1 MTKIEKSV
9 IDFIERNIKY
19 ICFIVVFIIGVLIRY
34 LMRDGMSGDM
44 NVCLLPWFEEM
55 ERGGVDSLGKTIGNY
70 NVPYVI
76 IMTLLTYLPFNPMY
90 MIKMVSIVFDL
101 LLAGACAYLV
111 KDKIKDNLLVFTGVF
126 LSPVVM
132 LNSAW
137 WGQCDSVYVA
147 FLLFTLVFV
156 KQEKWIPAF
165 IMYGIAFAFKLQA
178 IFLMPFLVVLYFRKK
193 SFSLFHFLIVPVVN
207 FTLCLPA
214 VIMGRPIKDIVM
226 IYISQTSAYQQMTMN
241 YPNMYAI
248 LPFPY
253 EGFHTIALL
262 IALTVLGIGAYLVI
276 KEKCDFN
283 IENSISSVI
292 WSVWSCVLFM
302 PAMHERY
309 GYLMEILFIVY
320 AIVWKKKVVMC
331 CMVNFIT
338 LCTYCNY
345 LFGNSAFNMNMLAII
360 NIIMYILYTI
370 DIVKQLGV
378 TQDNES
384 IKL

>member
-1 MTKIEKSV
+1 
-9 IDFIERNIKY
+9 
-19 ICFIVVFIIGVLIRY
+19 
-34 LMRDGMSGDM
+34 
-44 NVCLLPWFEEM
+44 
-55 ERGGVDSLGKTIGNY
+55 
-70 NVPYVI
+70 
-76 IMTLLTYLPFNPMY
+76 
-90 MIKMVSIVFDL
+90 
-101 LLAGACAYLV
+101 
-111 KDKIKDNLLVFTGVF
+111 
-126 LSPVVM
+126 
-132 LNSAW
+132 
-137 WGQCDSVYVA
+137 
-147 FLLFTLVFV
+147 
-156 KQEKWIPAF
+156 
-165 IMYGIAFAFKLQA
+165 
-178 IFLMPFLVVLYFRKK
+178 
-193 SFSLFHFLIVPVVN
+193 
-207 FTLCLPA
+207 
-214 VIMGRPIKDIVM
+214 MGRPIKDIVM
-226 IYISQTSAYQQMTMN
+226 IYISQTFAYQQMTMN

-345 LFGNSAFNMNMLAII
+345 LFGNSVFNMNMLAII